1 MLNTVLHIAIL
12 CISVSMLGL
21 IYRVIKGPS
30 TPDRVVAL
38 DAIGI
43 NLISIIALVSIL
55 LRTHAF
61 LEIILLLGILAFIGT
76 VAFSK
81 YLEKG
86 VIIERDR
93 EHY

>member
-1 MLNTVLHIAIL
+1 MFQTIMHISLFI
-12 CISVSMLGL
+12 ISISTALF
-21 IYRVIKGPS
+21 IYRVLKGPT

-43 NLISIIALVSIL
+43 NLVAITAIL
-55 LRTHAF
+55 SVVLKTSAF
-61 LEIILLLGILAFIGT
+61 LEIILLIGILAFIGT

-86 VIIERDR
+86 EIIENDR
-93 EHY
+93 NNH

>member
-1 MLNTVLHIAIL
+1 
-12 CISVSMLGL
+12 MLGL

-30 TPDRVVAL
+30 VPDRVVAL
-38 DAIGI
+38 DSIGI

-55 LRTHAF
+55 LKTSAF
-61 LEIILLLGILAFIGT
+61 LDIILLLGILAFIGT

-86 VIIERDR
+86 VIIENDRDS
-93 EHY
+93 